1 MSSGRLRRESHSTQC
16 KHSSALGVLLCIF
29 LKLSL
34 SAFDSLG
41 RRWLPWNARIRGK
54 IWSHC
59 KLATTTHQRYT
70 DPAPSTSYCDPISFV
85 KHTQMSTLSIQSIP
99 FTCLLTCV
107 CVCVC
112 VCPRACP
119 VPVVLPVQVELVEP
133 PVMLAVL
140 ERPV

>member
-1 MSSGRLRRESHSTQC
+1 M
-16 KHSSALGVLLCIF
+16 
-29 LKLSL
+29 
-34 SAFDSLG
+34 
-41 RRWLPWNARIRGK
+41 
-54 IWSHC
+54 
-59 KLATTTHQRYT
+59 
-70 DPAPSTSYCDPISFV
+70 
-85 KHTQMSTLSIQSIP
+85 
-99 FTCLLTCV
+99 

>member
-1 MSSGRLRRESHSTQC
+1 MQTQ
-16 KHSSALGVLLCIF
+16 LCIRGF
-29 LKLSL
+29 IVYFSKAV
-34 SAFDSLG
+34 SACDSLG

-85 KHTQMSTLSIQSIP
+85 KHTQMSTLSIQKIP
-99 FTCLLTCV
+99 FTCLLT

-133 PVMLAVL
+133 LVMLAVL